1 MTYVRIDDG
10 SLEGLGSARAHTNAP
25 RWRPVRGRDGVSG
38 MAGLGASTDADG
50 EARAV
55 LLASFSSFIAD
66 WRKTLDAAISAIPV
80 YKVMLLSAK
89 SNLSKARTK
98 LSTEVMPIAKD
109 VIEDRT
115 IPYEEVARRVESFLT
130 EYFKDVKAQM
140 NIAEQATRRATMAG
154 QLDQFLI
161 AFRSVVKQ
169 FAQQVGVAAKE
180 VGQGLGTGGGY
191 GVWVLG
197 GLAALALASYSWRAF
212 R

>member
-10 SLEGLGSARAHTNAP
+10 SLEGLGSARGRTNAP

-38 MAGLGASTDADG
+38 MAGLGSTTDADG

-140 NIAEQATRRATMAG
+140 NIAEQATRRTTMSG
-154 QLDQFLI
+154 QLDQFLV
-161 AFRSVVKQ
+161 AFRSAAKQ
-169 FAQQVGVAAKE
+169 YAQQVGAAAKDAVQALG
-180 VGQGLGTGGGY
+180 VGFGPGAIA
-191 GVWVLG
+191 LG
-197 GLAALALASYSWRAF
+197 GLAALALAAYSWRAF